1 MDYGLASGE
10 VESSLAGS
18 GTGAAAQT
26 VDNKK
31 ENKYP
36 LITLQ
41 SSSSALGLD

>member
-1 MDYGLASGE
+1 VDYGLASGE

-31 ENKYP
+31 KQVSTDY
-36 LITLQ
+36 
-41 SSSSALGLD
+41 SAVE